1 METILAEKKPP
12 RMVIK
17 NIVDVGVAAVGLII
31 CAPLFLI
38 TAAMIKI
45 ESRGPI
51 FFKHTR
57 IGRNGKPF
65 KMIKFRTMVKDADKV
80 GPILTELKDPRITR
94 VGSVLRRSSLDE
106 LPQLINVL
114 RGEMSLVG
122 PRPEIPEIVE
132 TYQPWMRK
140 ALQCKPGITGLSQVN
155 GRDDLPLDEKL
166 KYEVKYVENYS
177 LGLDLRILLKT
188 LPAVINGR
196 GNRC

>member
-1 METILAEKKPP
+1 METILEEKKIS
-12 RMVIK
+12 RMAFK
-17 NIVDVGVAAVGLII
+17 KIVDATVAAIGLLI

-38 TAAMIKI
+38 ISVLIKI
-45 ESRGPI
+45 ESRGPV
-51 FFKHTR
+51 FFKHIR
-57 IGRNGKPF
+57 VGMNGKPF
-65 KMIKFRTMVKDADKV
+65 KMIKFRTMVKDAGKV
-80 GPILTELKDPRITR
+80 GPVLTETRDPRITR
-94 VGSVLRRSSLDE
+94 VGKVLRRSSLDE

-155 GRDDLPLDEKL
+155 GRDDLPIDEKL
-166 KYEVKYVENYS
+166 KYEVEYVENYS
-177 LGLDLRILLKT
+177 LRMDLQILLKT

>member
-1 METILAEKKPP
+1 MAFKK
-12 RMVIK
+12 
-17 NIVDVGVAAVGLII
+17 IVDATVAAIGLLI

-38 TAAMIKI
+38 ISVLIKI
-45 ESRGPI
+45 ESRGPV
-51 FFKHTR
+51 FFKHIR
-57 IGRNGKPF
+57 VGMNGKPF
-65 KMIKFRTMVKDADKV
+65 KMIKFRTMVKDAGKV
-80 GPILTELKDPRITR
+80 GPVLTETRDPRITR
-94 VGSVLRRSSLDE
+94 VGKVLRRSSLDE

-155 GRDDLPLDEKL
+155 GRDDLPIDEKL
-166 KYEVKYVENYS
+166 KYEVEYVENYS
-177 LGLDLRILLKT
+177 LRMDLQILLKT

>member
-1 METILAEKKPP
+1 METILREKKAP
-12 RMVIK
+12 RTAIK
-17 NIVDVGVAAVGLII
+17 TICDVGVAAIGLII

-38 TAAMIKI
+38 IAAMIKL
-45 ESRGPI
+45 ESRGPV

-57 IGRNGKPF
+57 IGKNGKPF
-65 KMIKFRTMVKDADKV
+65 QMIKFRTMVKDADKV

-155 GRDDLPLDEKL
+155 GRDDLPLDKKL
-166 KYEVKYVENYS
+166 KLEVKYVENYS